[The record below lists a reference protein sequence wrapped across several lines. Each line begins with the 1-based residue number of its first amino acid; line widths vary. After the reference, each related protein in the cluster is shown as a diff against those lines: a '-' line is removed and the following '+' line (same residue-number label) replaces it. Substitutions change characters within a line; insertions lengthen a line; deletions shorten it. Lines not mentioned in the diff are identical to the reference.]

1 MSGVGQVLVV
11 LVAMLMLAVAATVGL
26 GVYFLR
32 RLRRGLRRSLRRPGS
47 HTASAQRMTPS
58 TATSPRS
65 VITDRAATYV
75 LQARCWLPT
84 RTRRI
89 DLVRLQLR
97 QDIDAACGVVDAGL
111 RAGRPVEQLQP
122 ACRHLRQAA
131 VQVDLDLLVIGAEPD
146 PVHREAMLGG
156 LAERRRMLT
165 EACAQLRHAVLLAG
179 DPAADPLL
187 AQTVDDLRDE
197 MNLLRLRA
205 EAYRELA
212 TGETH

>member
-1 MSGVGQVLVV
+1 MLVV
-11 LVAMLMLAVAATVGL
+11 LVAMLMVAVAATVGL

-32 RLRRGLRRSLRRPGS
+32 RLGRSLRRSLRRPGS
-47 HTASAQRMTPS
+47 PTASGQLTTRS
-58 TATSPRS
+58 TAASPRS
-65 VITDRAATYV
+65 AITDRAATYR
-75 LQARCWLPT
+75 LQARCLLPT

-89 DLVRLQLR
+89 DLLRLELR
-97 QDIDAACGVVDAGL
+97 KDIDTACGVVDAGL
-111 RAGRPVEQLQP
+111 RAGRPLEQLQP
-122 ACRHLRQAA
+122 ACRYLHQAA
-131 VQVDLDLLVIGAEPD
+131 AEVDLDLLVIAAEPD

-187 AQTVDDLRDE
+187 AQTVEDLRDE

-212 TGETH
+212 TGKTR